1 MAKKESQPVIATT
14 KKTTQPIKATT
25 KKTTKPIEHDY
36 EAHAN
41 NPGPA
46 PTVNEPD
53 NKGAGQAMKWI
64 IPIAVILLIIVY
76 FLYFR
81 NNVTA

>member
-1 MAKKESQPVIATT
+1 MENSTPNHTEDPNKPAP
-14 KKTTQPIKATT
+14 
-25 KKTTKPIEHDY
+25 PIETDY
-36 EAHAN
+36 EAHKS

-64 IPIAVILLIIVY
+64 IPIVIVILLIVY
-76 FLYFR
+76 FVYFR
-81 NNVTA
+81 NNVTQ

>member
-1 MAKKESQPVIATT
+1 MENNTSSHTEDPNKSTPPVETN
-14 KKTTQPIKATT
+14 
-25 KKTTKPIEHDY
+25 Y

-64 IPIAVILLIIVY
+64 IPIVLLILIVIY
-76 FLYFR
+76 FVFFR
-81 NNVTA
+81 NNTSNP

>member
-1 MAKKESQPVIATT
+1 METNNLNHTEDPNKPV
-14 KKTTQPIKATT
+14 P
-25 KKTTKPIEHDY
+25 PIETNY
-36 EAHAN
+36 SAHEN

-64 IPIAVILLIIVY
+64 IPIVIVILLVVY
-76 FLYFR
+76 FLFFR
-81 NNVTA
+81 NNMTS

>member
-1 MAKKESQPVIATT
+1 MENNNPNSIEDPT
-14 KKTTQPIKATT
+14 KPTQPIET
-25 KKTTKPIEHDY
+25 DY

-64 IPIAVILLIIVY
+64 IPIVVIILLVIY

-81 NNVTA
+81 NNTTG

>member
-1 MAKKESQPVIATT
+1 MENNTSNHTEDPNKPTPPVETN
-14 KKTTQPIKATT
+14 
-25 KKTTKPIEHDY
+25 Y

-64 IPIAVILLIIVY
+64 IPIVIVVLIIIY
-76 FLYFR
+76 FVFFR
-81 NNVTA
+81 NNTSNP

>member
-1 MAKKESQPVIATT
+1 MENSTPKHTEDSNKSAPPVETNY
-14 KKTTQPIKATT
+14 KAHQ
-25 KKTTKPIEHDY
+25 E
-36 EAHAN
+36 

-64 IPIAVILLIIVY
+64 IPIVIILLLIVY
-76 FLYFR
+76 FVYFR
-81 NNVTA
+81 NNVTQ

>member
-1 MAKKESQPVIATT
+1 MLSIKKIEIMENLSPNHKEDPNKPA
-14 KKTTQPIKATT
+14 P
-25 KKTTKPIEHDY
+25 PIETDY
-36 EAHAN
+36 AKHEN

-53 NKGAGQAMKWI
+53 NKGAGQTMKWI
-64 IPIAVILLIIVY
+64 IPIIIVILLIIY

-81 NNVTA
+81 NNVSQ